1 MRIFENKY
9 IYVEIHESQ
18 NPWVKI
24 FTQTPHKELSELDDK
39 SRAVLFDAA
48 FLIEKEI
55 LLYFKPDKVNWASF
69 GNMLPRVH
77 LHIQARFMDD
87 AYFPEPM
94 WGQKQREFLPAFADK
109 EIFYKELA
117 HKMQSCLKNI

>member
-9 IYVEIHESQ
+9 IYIEIHESQ

-24 FTQTPHKELSELDDK
+24 FMQTPHKELSELDDK
-39 SRAVLFDAA
+39 SRAALFDAA
-48 FLIEKEI
+48 FLIEKEM

-77 LHIQARFMDD
+77 LHIQARFKDD

-94 WGQKQREFLPAFADK
+94 WGQEQRVFSAVFADK
-109 EIFYKELA
+109 EVFYKELA
-117 HKMQSCLKNI
+117 RKMQSCLKDV